1 MSKKNQRFSPLRP
14 LAPIAKLQPLKQL
27 KRGKKVTGMVRT
39 MAGGYQAA
47 SKIGAFQEPPR
58 EILPKYIQA
67 FCGHMA
73 ASFGVKVVEVEP
85 VPQTHALWA
94 SNHVSWMD
102 IPVMGSVS
110 PAFFLSK
117 AEVEDMPIFGRLARA
132 AGTLFIKRGSGD
144 ADSVSEQMTTFL
156 KKGYSILFYPE
167 GTTTDGTKIKR
178 VHGKLLQAAL
188 DAGAPVQPT
197 VLCYVNA
204 DGELDDKVPYYG
216 GLTMKDSLL
225 QVMDTPTVTAY
236 VLPLEQISTAGKT
249 RAEVT
254 RELEQRMQEGLA
266 DLHCRVLKNPPKVVE
281 KSAKKLTETA

>member
-1 MSKKNQRFSPLRP
+1 MIKKNQRFSPLRP

-47 SKIGAFQEPPR
+47 SKIGAWQEPPR

-73 ASFGVKVVEVEP
+73 SSFGVKVVEVEP

-117 AEVEDMPIFGRLARA
+117 AEVENMPIFGRLARA

-144 ADSVSEQMTTFL
+144 ADSVAEQMTTFL
-156 KKGYSILFYPE
+156 KKGHSILFYPE

-178 VHGKLLQAAL
+178 IHGKLLQAAI
-188 DAGAPVQPT
+188 DAETPVQPT

-225 QVMDTPTVTAY
+225 QVMDTPKVTAY
-236 VLPLEQISTAGKT
+236 VLPLAPLTTQGKS
-249 RAEVT
+249 RAELT
-254 RELEQRMQEGLA
+254 KELEQRMQDGLA
-266 DLHCRVLKNPPKVVE
+266 DLHRRVLKNPPKV
-281 KSAKKLTETA
+281 TETS

>member
-1 MSKKNQRFSPLRP
+1 MSKRKQRFSPLRP

-47 SKIGAFQEPPR
+47 SKIGAWQEPPR

-73 ASFGVKVVEVEP
+73 SSFGVKVVEVEP

-144 ADSVSEQMTTFL
+144 ADSVAEQMTTFL
-156 KKGYSILFYPE
+156 KKGHSILFYPE

-178 VHGKLLQAAL
+178 IHGKLLQAAI
-188 DAGAPVQPT
+188 DAETPVQPT

-225 QVMDTPTVTAY
+225 QVMDTPKVTAY
-236 VLPLEQISTAGKT
+236 VLPLAPLTTQGKS
-249 RAEVT
+249 RAELT
-254 RELEQRMQEGLA
+254 KELEQRMQDGLA
-266 DLHCRVLKNPPKVVE
+266 DLHRRVLKNPPKV
-281 KSAKKLTETA
+281 TETS

>member
-1 MSKKNQRFSPLRP
+1 MIKKNQRFSPLRP

-47 SKIGAFQEPPR
+47 SKIGAWQEPPR

-73 ASFGVKVVEVEP
+73 SSFGVKVVEVEP

-144 ADSVSEQMTTFL
+144 ADSVAEQMTTFL
-156 KKGYSILFYPE
+156 KKGHSILFYPE

-178 VHGKLLQAAL
+178 IHGKLLQAAI
-188 DAGAPVQPT
+188 DAETPVQPT

-225 QVMDTPTVTAY
+225 QVMDTPKVTAY
-236 VLPLEQISTAGKT
+236 VLPLAPLTTQGKS
-249 RAEVT
+249 RAELT
-254 RELEQRMQEGLA
+254 KELEQRMQDGLA
-266 DLHCRVLKNPPKVVE
+266 DLHRRVLKNPPKV
-281 KSAKKLTETA
+281 TETS